1 TTSLGSLLQ
10 GFTTF
15 SFSPCVFP
23 FIYKGKTYTSCT
35 KVDSSKEIPW
45 CATTSNYDQNAKWK
59 YCSGQPCFFPFI
71 YKERIFYTCT
81 NENTPNGR
89 FWCATTDNYDRDLR
103 WSYCADM
110 CECNGPCHLPGP
122 CVFPFT
128 YKGQTY
134 SSCTTEGSSKG
145 LLWCSLSSNYDT
157 DPKWTYCDN
166 DTRKNVSGTNSG
178 NLPCVFPFKYKD
190 KLHYGCTNVD
200 SRSGEYWCSSTSD
213 YDSKWHYC
221 SMSGKR

>member
-15 SFSPCVFP
+15 S
-23 FIYKGKTYTSCT
+23 YGG
-35 KVDSSKEIPW
+35 SSG
-45 CATTSNYDQNAKWK
+45 
-59 YCSGQPCFFPFI
+59 GQPCFFPFI

-110 CECNGPCHLPGP
+110 YPKGP

-157 DPKWTYCDN
+157 DPKWTYCQA
-166 DTRKNVSGTNSG
+166 SEYGGNSNG
-178 NLPCVFPFKYKD
+178 GKCSYDSCIQNEMLPGKFWCATTSNYDQHKTWSLCSYTGRVAGPGHFSEQSCVFPFTYRGKQFHECTSLNEKNG
-190 KLHYGCTNVD
+190 KL
-200 SRSGEYWCSSTSD
+200 WCSTTDNYDRD
-213 YDSKWHYC
+213 YKWNFC
-221 SMSGKR
+221 PS